1 MALMP
6 TPQPGDAQRAVPA
19 PLRIAYLVNRYPAA
33 PHTFI
38 RREIVEL
45 EKLGLSVERFSI
57 RDSSHDLVDPADRAE
72 LARTRVVLTAG
83 LATLLLA
90 GLWAL
95 LTRPRRFLATL
106 AATAHLAGPSD
117 RGLVPHAAYLLEAC
131 LLARWLDGR
140 VQHLHA
146 HFGSNPA
153 SVALL
158 FHLLTGITYS
168 FTVHGTETF
177 DNPEAQSLD
186 DKVRRAAFVVS
197 ASDFGRGLL
206 YRWSELEFWPRIQ
219 VVRCGVDEAFL
230 RAAPT
235 PPPAAPRL
243 ACVARLSKEKAHLL
257 LVEAAARLAAEGL
270 EFEIALVGDGPLR
283 AEIEAQIERRGLQ
296 GRVRVL
302 GWSTG
307 QQVRD
312 ELLAA
317 RALVLPS
324 LAEGLPVVIMEA
336 LALGRPVISTYVAGI
351 PELVEPGVSGWL
363 VPAGSVDG
371 LAEAMRDALTAAP
384 ERLEEMGRAGAT
396 RVAERHDAGREAL
409 RLARLFEA
417 AVAPRATGER
427 S

>member
-1 MALMP
+1 MTVMP
-6 TPQPGDAQRAVPA
+6 TAQHGDAQRAAPA

-45 EKLGLSVERFSI
+45 EKLGLAVERFSI
-57 RDSSHDLVDPADRAE
+57 RDSSHDLVDPADLVE

-83 LATLLLA
+83 LPALLLA
-90 GLWAL
+90 VLWAL
-95 LTRPRRFLATL
+95 FTRPRRFLATV
-106 AATAHLAGPSD
+106 AACAHLAGPSD
-117 RGLVPHAAYLLEAC
+117 RGLVPHVAYLVEAC
-131 LLARWLDGR
+131 LLARWLTGR

-158 FHLLTGITYS
+158 FHVLTGLPYS

-186 DKVRRAAFVVS
+186 DKVRHAAFVVS

-206 YRWSELEFWPRIQ
+206 YRWSELEFWPRVH
-219 VVRCGVDEAFL
+219 VVRCGVDEGFL
-230 RAAPT
+230 GAAPSR
-235 PPPAAPRL
+235 PPLAPRL

-270 EFEIALVGDGPLR
+270 ELEIALVGDGPLR
-283 AEIEAQIERRGLQ
+283 GEIEALIERRGLQ
-296 GRVRVL
+296 DRVKVL

-307 QQVRD
+307 EQVRR

-351 PELVEPGVSGWL
+351 PELVTPGLSGWL
-363 VPAGSVDG
+363 VPAGSVDE
-371 LAEAMRDALTAAP
+371 LADAMREALTAST
-384 ERLEEMGRAGAT
+384 ERLEEMGRAGAV
-396 RVAERHDAGREAL
+396 RVAQHHDAALEAA

-417 AVAPRATGER
+417 AVSGPVPAPRP
-427 S
+427 

>member
-1 MALMP
+1 MP
-6 TPQPGDAQRAVPA
+6 TPQPGDAQRAAPA

-45 EKLGLSVERFSI
+45 EKLGLAVERFSI
-57 RDSSHDLVDPADRAE
+57 RDSSHDLVDPADLVE
-72 LARTRVVLTAG
+72 LAKTRVVLTAG
-83 LATLLLA
+83 APALLLA

-95 LTRPRRFLATL
+95 FTRPRRFV
-106 AATAHLAGPSD
+106 AAAAACARLAGPSD
-117 RGLVPHAAYLLEAC
+117 RGLVPHLSYLAGAC

-140 VQHLHA
+140 VRHLHA

-158 FHLLTGITYS
+158 FHVLTGLPYS

-186 DKVRRAAFVVS
+186 DKVRHAAFVVS

-206 YRWSELEFWPRIQ
+206 YRWSELESWPRVH
-219 VVRCGVDEAFL
+219 VVRCGVDEGFL
-230 RAAPT
+230 GAPPSR
-235 PPPAAPRL
+235 PPLLPRL

-283 AEIEAQIERRGLQ
+283 GEIEALIERRGLQ
-296 GRVRVL
+296 DRVKVL

-307 QQVRD
+307 EQVRR

-351 PELVEPGVSGWL
+351 PELVTPGLSGWL
-363 VPAGSVDG
+363 VPAGSVDE
-371 LAEAMRDALTAAP
+371 LADAMREALTAST
-384 ERLEEMGRAGAT
+384 ERLEEMGRAGAA
-396 RVAERHDAGREAL
+396 RVAQHHNAAIEAA

-417 AVAPRATGER
+417 AVAGPVPRP
-427 S
+427 